1 MENLKIYGPE
11 SDSPDSG
18 REVLARTDAIEIE
31 VVTEPPLWKL
41 AWDRINRRM
50 DLFRDWAA
58 PPLDPE
64 LDPGDDRE
72 RGLVPVALLL
82 AVALMAQYVQLSLP
96 YVSDFLLPPH
106 DLRQRLAW
114 MGFFLLKQWALF
126 IMMLLALALRDE
138 KAGAIGFPKIDTVR
152 GVIAGGLVIAALLA
166 AVFREPLLSPL
177 EAHLNF
183 MTAVLP
189 GERALTVLISGT
201 AAVVEE
207 SLFRGFA
214 IVLLYRWSGSLTLSV
229 VFPAL
234 IFAAGHSYLSW
245 GNVPFAFV
253 AALLFS
259 LLFLWKRNLYWPMA
273 VHFAINSIDLFR
285 I

>member
-1 MENLKIYGPE
+1 MENLKIYGPDSEE
-11 SDSPDSG
+11 SNSDARLLVSDAEI
-18 REVLARTDAIEIE
+18 EVE

-41 AWDRINRRM
+41 AWKRFHRRM
-50 DLFRDWAA
+50 DLFREWAA

-64 LDPGDDRE
+64 LDPGNERE
-72 RGLVPVALLL
+72 RGLVPVASLL
-82 AVALMAQYVQLSLP
+82 AVALAAQIVQLSLP

-114 MGFFLLKQWALF
+114 MGFFLIKQWALF
-126 IMMLLALALRDE
+126 VIMLLALALRE
-138 KAGAIGFPKIDTVR
+138 ERIGAIGFPRMDAKRAVL
-152 GVIAGGLVIAALLA
+152 AGGLVLA
-166 AVFREPLLSPL
+166 AVLAAIFRQPLFSPL

-183 MTAVLP
+183 MTPILP
-189 GERALTVLISGT
+189 GERVLSVLINGT

-214 IVLLYRWSGSLTLSV
+214 IVWLYRWSGSLTLSV
-229 VFPAL
+229 AFPAL
-234 IFAAGHSYLSW
+234 VFAAGHSYLSW

-253 AALLFS
+253 AAVIFS
-259 LLFLWKRNLYWPMA
+259 ILFLWKRNLYWPMV
-273 VHFAINSIDLFR
+273 VHFAYNSIALLW